1 MNNVGSHPAS
11 LPNNFI
17 LVKAIARAMAL
28 DCPAEKAY
36 LGGIF
41 V

>member
-1 MNNVGSHPAS
+1 MINVGSHPAS

-17 LVKAIARAMAL
+17 LAKAIARAMAL